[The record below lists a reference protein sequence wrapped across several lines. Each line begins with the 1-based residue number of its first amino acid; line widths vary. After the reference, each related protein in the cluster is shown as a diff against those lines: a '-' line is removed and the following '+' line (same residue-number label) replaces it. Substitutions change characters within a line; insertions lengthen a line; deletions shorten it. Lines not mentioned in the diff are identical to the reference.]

1 LCVQV
6 RRRLAIHVQGYD
18 PRSLAENFEHFRHEY
33 SRACELYGLT
43 GEVGAAK
50 ETDAHTGAW
59 EVTTR
64 GDGWQVET
72 RYRLLRWDDL
82 VRNDLARPP
91 WWKIVQMYRTTG
103 IALLNGAFGRMLR
116 INWRFALQHAAA
128 AMVGKFEPDPMT
140 VR

>member
-1 LCVQV
+1 MQV

-43 GEVGAAK
+43 GEVGTAK

-64 GDGWQVET
+64 GT
-72 RYRLLRWDDL
+72 SS
-82 VRNDLARPP
+82 AT
-91 WWKIVQMYRTTG
+91 I
-103 IALLNGAFGRMLR
+103 
-116 INWRFALQHAAA
+116 
-128 AMVGKFEPDPMT
+128 
-140 VR
+140 